1 MMMARNI
8 NGEIIS
14 DGNGTINDWQAKEE
28 QKASYGSS
36 VGNVTSIDLAN
47 LIMTKP
53 SVVTME
59 QGNDARLYDVKN
71 RTTVVSGIDYTMFIC
86 SVNNSSDTTIVAEWL
101 QANGLWFNP
110 ISDEQNISKIPFEK
124 YFGWRYGNLSGIED
138 IYFSSPSTYDS
149 DYNTMDA
156 DRYYSLGLGTSITGS
171 SPMQFTWL
179 RDGIF
184 FGYHSCAIDESTVR
198 MYTILFNDTKIK
210 NILGTFTIEKTPEPD
225 ETNGIPSI
233 PFGGSGDIVKRK
245 FDSITEPDTPSLG
258 ISTSGM
264 YNVYRI
270 SENQLQGFATQLYH
284 LTETVPYEGSEILE
298 NIANTLERLYY
309 GVIDTIKGNLKDFV
323 IDCHII
329 PVMPTTSAT
338 ENIQIGGYT
347 INNLAHPVTSDYVT
361 VNCGTIKVDSC
372 YDGFEDYQT
381 EYKLYLPFVG
391 FVDLNPNYVANNYL
405 TLKYRFNVIDGSC
418 IAFLSSSIVPN
429 SSSTSIVGV
438 YNGSCCVHMPLTG
451 ADYSTIVSGM
461 LQTAGNIAT
470 SVSTKNPLPAIG
482 GFANLAQS
490 MNSQKFAQS
499 NTYNASGS
507 FMGIRKPYLLIHRPA
522 RNLATNFWNRKGGL
536 LNSQYKLSDLKNS
549 GFTVCEN
556 VDMTNFK
563 NLDSDIQD
571 RIKNLLEKGVYL

>member
-1 MMMARNI
+1 MARNI

-14 DGNGTINDWQAKEE
+14 DGNGSITEWKGKEE
-28 QKASYGSS
+28 QKTSYGSS
-36 VGNVTSIDLAN
+36 VGNVTTIDLAN

-53 SVVTME
+53 SVVQMK
-59 QGNDARLYDVKN
+59 QDNDASLYDVKN
-71 RTTVVSGIDYTMFIC
+71 KTTVVSEIDYTMFTC

-110 ISDEQNISKIPFEK
+110 ITDSQNISKVPFEK
-124 YFGWRYGNLSGIED
+124 YFGWRYGNSSGIKD
-138 IYFSSPSTYDS
+138 IYFSSPSTYDT
-149 DYNTMDA
+149 DYETMND
-156 DRYYSLGLGTSITGS
+156 DRYYSLGLPVSIGS
-171 SPMQFTWL
+171 TPPMQFSWL

-184 FGYHSCAIDESTVR
+184 FGYHSCAIYESTVR
-198 MYTILFNDTKIK
+198 MYTIVFNDTKIK

-225 ETNGIPSI
+225 ETNGIPSL

-258 ISTSGM
+258 ISTCGM
-264 YNVYRI
+264 YNVYQI
-270 SENQLQGFATQLYH
+270 YENQLSGFASQLYH
-284 LTETVPYEGSEILE
+284 TTTPSPYDGTDILE
-298 NIANTLERLYY
+298 KINNTIEKLQYSVVDLVR
-309 GVIDTIKGNLKDFV
+309 GNLKDFV

-361 VNCGTIKVDSC
+361 INCGTIKVDSC

-381 EYKLYLPFVG
+381 EYKLYLPFIG
-391 FVDLNPNYVANNYL
+391 FVDLNPNYAANNYL

-429 SSSTSIVGV
+429 SSNTSIVGV

-482 GFANLAQS
+482 GVANLAQS

-499 NTYNASGS
+499 NNYNASGC
-507 FMGIRKPYLLIHRPA
+507 FMGIRKPYILIHRPT
-522 RNLATNFWNRKGGL
+522 RNMATNFWNRKGGL
-536 LNSQYKLSDLKNS
+536 LNSQFVLTNLKGS
-549 GFTVCEN
+549 GYTVCEN
-556 VDMTNFK
+556 VDMSNFR
-563 NLDSDIQD
+563 NLDNDIQD
-571 RIKNLLEKGVYL
+571 KIKELLESGVYL

>member
-1 MMMARNI
+1 MARNI

-14 DGNGTINDWQAKEE
+14 DGNGTIEEWKNKEE

-36 VGNVTSIDLAN
+36 VGDVTSVDIN
-47 LIMTKP
+47 KLIMTKP
-53 SVVTME
+53 SIVHME
-59 QGNDARLYDVKN
+59 QGSDASLYDVKN
-71 RTTVVSGIDYTMFIC
+71 KTTAVSGIDYTLFTC
-86 SVNNSSDTTIVAEWL
+86 SVNNTIDTTIVAEWL

-110 ISDEQNISKIPFEK
+110 ITDSQNISKVPFEK
-124 YFGWRYGNLSGIED
+124 YFAWRYGNSSGIED
-138 IYFSSPSTYDS
+138 IYFSSPSTYET
-149 DYNTMDA
+149 DYNTIYD
-156 DRYYSLGLGTSITGS
+156 DRYYTLGLPVTIGGVP
-171 SPMQFTWL
+171 PMQFSWL

-184 FGYHSCAIDESTVR
+184 FGYHSIAIDESSVR
-198 MYTILFNDTKIK
+198 MYTIVFNDTKIK

-225 ETNGIPSI
+225 KTNGIPSL
-233 PFGGSGDIVKRK
+233 PFGSSGDIVKRK

-264 YNVYRI
+264 YNVYQI
-270 SENQLQGFATQLYH
+270 YENQLSGVASQLFH
-284 LTETVPYEGSEILE
+284 TTTPTPYEGTDVLE
-298 NIANTLERLYY
+298 KINNTIEKLQYSVVDLVR
-309 GVIDTIKGNLKDFV
+309 GNLKDFV

-361 VNCGTIKVDSC
+361 INCGSIKVDSC

-381 EYKLYLPFVG
+381 EYKLYLPFIG

-418 IAFLSSSIVPN
+418 IAFLSSSIIPN
-429 SSSTSIVGV
+429 SSNTSIVGV

-470 SVSTKNPLPAIG
+470 SVSTKNPLPALG
-482 GFANLAQS
+482 GVANLAQS

-499 NTYNASGS
+499 NNYNASGC
-507 FMGIRKPYLLIHRPA
+507 FMGIRKPYLLIHRPT

-536 LNSQYKLSDLKNS
+536 LNSQYKLSSLKDT
-549 GFTVCEN
+549 GFTICEN
-556 VDMTNFK
+556 VDIMSLGNIKTNQK
-563 NLDSDIQD
+563 EQ
-571 RIKNLLEKGVYL
+571 IKNALEKGVYL

>member
-1 MMMARNI
+1 MARNI

-14 DGNGTINDWQAKEE
+14 DGNGTINEWQSKEE

-36 VGNVTSIDLAN
+36 VGNVTIIDLEQ
-47 LIMTKP
+47 LIATKP
-53 SVVTME
+53 SVVE
-59 QGNDARLYDVKN
+59 VSHCSDGYLYDN
-71 RTTVVSGIDYTMFIC
+71 QSNNIAVSGIEHYYISC
-86 SVNNSSDTTIVAEWL
+86 SANNQSDTTIVVEWL
-101 QANGLWFNP
+101 KSNDLWFNP
-110 ISDEQNISKIPFEK
+110 ILDEQNISKVPFEK
-124 YFGWRYGNLSGIED
+124 YFGWYSGNSSGLYNIN
-138 IYFSSPSTYDS
+138 FSSPSTYNS
-149 DYNTMDA
+149 DYSTIYA
-156 DRYYSLGLGTSITGS
+156 DRYYSLSAGITIGGS
-171 SPMQFTWL
+171 KPMQFSWL
-179 RDGIF
+179 RDGKW
-184 FGYHSCAIDESTVR
+184 FGYHSVSISTDSVR
-198 MYTILFNDTKIK
+198 MMTVLFDDTKIK

-225 ETNGIPSI
+225 ETNGIPSL
-233 PFGGSGDIVKRK
+233 PFGGAGDIVKRK

-270 SENQLQGFATQLYH
+270 SETQLSGFASQLYH
-284 LTETVPYEGSEILE
+284 TTTPTPYEGNDVLE
-298 NIANTLERLYY
+298 KINNTIEKLQYSVVDLVR
-309 GVIDTIKGNLKDFV
+309 GNLKDFV

-361 VNCGTIKVDSC
+361 INCGTIKVDSC

-381 EYKLYLPFVG
+381 EYKLYLPFIG

-418 IAFLSSSIVPN
+418 IAFLSSSIIPN
-429 SSSTSIVGV
+429 SSNTSIVGV

-470 SVSTKNPLPAIG
+470 SVSTKNPLPALG
-482 GFANLAQS
+482 GVANLAQS

-499 NTYNASGS
+499 NNYNASGC
-507 FMGIRKPYLLIHRPA
+507 FMGIRKPYLLIHRPT
-522 RNLATNFWNRKGGL
+522 RNLATNFWIRKGGL
-536 LNSQYKLSDLKNS
+536 LNSQYKLSSLKNS

>member
-1 MMMARNI
+1 MARNI

-14 DGNGTINDWQAKEE
+14 DGNGSITEWKSKEE

-36 VGNVTSIDLAN
+36 VGNVTTIDLAN

-53 SVVTME
+53 SVVQME
-59 QGNDARLYDVKN
+59 QGNNARLYDVKN
-71 RTTVVSGIDYTMFIC
+71 GTTAVSGIEYTSFIC
-86 SVNNSSDTTIVAEWL
+86 SVNNSSDTTIVAEWM

-110 ISDEQNISKIPFEK
+110 ITDSQNISKVPFEK
-124 YFGWRYGNLSGIED
+124 YFGWWYGNSSGIND
-138 IYFSSPSTYDS
+138 IYFSSPSTYEA
-149 DYNTMDA
+149 DYITMNS
-156 DRYYSLGLGTSITGS
+156 DRYYSLGIGVSITGA
-171 SPMQFTWL
+171 SPVQFSWL

-184 FGYHSCAIDESTVR
+184 FGYHSCSIDESAVR
-198 MYTILFNDTKIK
+198 LYTIVFDDTKIK
-210 NILGTFTIEKTPEPD
+210 NILGTFTIEKTPESDP
-225 ETNGIPSI
+225 TNGIPSI

-264 YNVYRI
+264 YNVYQI
-270 SENQLQGFATQLYH
+270 YETQLSGFASQLYH
-284 LTETVPYEGSEILE
+284 TTTPIPYEGTDVLE
-298 NIANTLERLYY
+298 KINNTIEKLQYSVVDLVR
-309 GVIDTIKGNLKDFV
+309 GNLKDFV

-329 PVMPTTSAT
+329 PVMPTRGAT
-338 ENIQIGGYT
+338 EHIQIGGYT

-361 VNCGTIKVDSC
+361 INCGTIKVDSC

-381 EYKLYLPFVG
+381 EYKLYLPFIG
-391 FVDLNPNYVANNYL
+391 FVDLNPNYVANNCL

-418 IAFLSSSIVPN
+418 VAFLSSSIVPN
-429 SSSTSIVGV
+429 SSNTSIVGV

-482 GFANLAQS
+482 GVANLAQN

-499 NTYNASGS
+499 NNYNASGC
-507 FMGIRKPYLLIHRPA
+507 FMGIRKPYLLIHRPT

-536 LNSQYKLSDLKNS
+536 VNSQYKLSSLKDS

-556 VDMTNFK
+556 VEMTNFK
-563 NLDSDIQD
+563 NLDSNIQD

>member
-1 MMMARNI
+1 MARNI

-14 DGNGTINDWQAKEE
+14 DGNGTITEWQSKEE
-28 QKASYGSS
+28 QKSSYGSS
-36 VGNVTSIDLAN
+36 VGNVTSLDIGN

-53 SVVTME
+53 SVVSMT
-59 QGNDARLYDVKN
+59 QGNNAKLYDVKN
-71 RTTVVSGIDYTMFIC
+71 KTTAVSEISYTMFTC
-86 SVNNSSDTTIVAEWL
+86 SVNNKADTTIVAEWL
-101 QANGLWFNP
+101 QSNGLWFNP
-110 ISDEQNISKIPFEK
+110 ITDSQNISKIPFEK
-124 YFGWRYGNLSGIED
+124 YFGWRYGNSSGIED
-138 IYFSSPSTYDS
+138 IYFSSPSTYET
-149 DYNTMDA
+149 DYHTMDA
-156 DRYYSLGLGTSITGS
+156 DRYYTLGLPVTITGAP
-171 SPMQFTWL
+171 PMQFSWL
-179 RDGIF
+179 RDGQWL
-184 FGYHSCAIDESTVR
+184 GYHSCTIDETSVR
-198 MYTILFNDTKIK
+198 MYTIVFDDTKIK

-225 ETNGIPSI
+225 ETNGIPSL
-233 PFGGSGDIVKRK
+233 PFGGAGDIVKRK
-245 FDSITEPDTPSLG
+245 FDSITEPDTPTLG

-270 SENQLQGFATQLYH
+270 SETQLSGFASQLYH
-284 LTETVPYEGSEILE
+284 TTTPTPYEGTDVLE
-298 NIANTLERLYY
+298 KINNTIEKLQYSVVDLVR
-309 GVIDTIKGNLKDFV
+309 GNLKDFV

-329 PVMPTTSAT
+329 PVMPTTSPT
-338 ENIQIGGYT
+338 EHIQIGGYT

-361 VNCGTIKVDSC
+361 IMCGSIKVDSC

-381 EYKLYLPFVG
+381 EYKLYLPFIG

-418 IAFLSSSIVPN
+418 IAFLSSSIVPKSTN
-429 SSSTSIVGV
+429 TSIVGV

-470 SVSTKNPLPAIG
+470 SVSTKNPLPAAG
-482 GFANLAQS
+482 GVANLAQS

-499 NTYNASGS
+499 NNYNASGC
-507 FMGIRKPYLLIHRPA
+507 FMGIRKPYLLIHRPT

-536 LNSQYKLSDLKNS
+536 LNSQYKLSSLKNS

-556 VDMTNFK
+556 ADMTNFK
-563 NLDSDIQD
+563 NLDRDIQD

>member
-1 MMMARNI
+1 MARNI

-14 DGNGTINDWQAKEE
+14 DGNGTITEWKGKEE
-28 QKASYGSS
+28 QKASYGTS
-36 VGNVTSIDLAN
+36 VGNVTNIDIGK

-53 SVVTME
+53 SVV
-59 QGNDARLYDVKN
+59 QFGHGNDATLYDVKN
-71 RTTVVSGIDYTMFIC
+71 KTTAVSGIDYTMLSC
-86 SVNNSSDTTIVAEWL
+86 SVNNKTDTTIVAEWL

-110 ISDEQNISKIPFEK
+110 ITDSQNISKVPFEK
-124 YFGWRYGNLSGIED
+124 YFGWLHGNSSCISD
-138 IYFSSPSTYDS
+138 IYFSSPSTYES
-149 DYNTMDA
+149 DYRTMDS
-156 DRYYSLGLGTSITGS
+156 DRYYSLGLGISVTGAP
-171 SPMQFTWL
+171 PMQFSWL

-184 FGYHSCAIDESTVR
+184 FGYHSCAIDESSVR
-198 MYTILFNDTKIK
+198 LYTIVFNDTKIK

-225 ETNGIPSI
+225 ETNGIPSL
-233 PFGGSGDIVKRK
+233 PFGGAGDIVKRK

-264 YNVYRI
+264 YNVYQI
-270 SENQLQGFATQLYH
+270 YENQLSGVASQLYH
-284 LTETVPYEGSEILE
+284 TTTPIPYEGTDVLE
-298 NIANTLERLYY
+298 KINNTIEKLQYSVVDMVR
-309 GVIDTIKGNLKDFV
+309 GNLKDFV

-329 PVMPTTSAT
+329 PVTPSTKPS
-338 ENIQIGGYT
+338 EHIQIGGYT
-347 INNLAHPVTSDYVT
+347 INNLARPVTSDYVT
-361 VNCGTIKVDSC
+361 INAGTIKVDSC

-381 EYKLYLPFVG
+381 EYKLYLPFIG

-429 SSSTSIVGV
+429 SSNTSIVGV

-470 SVSTKNPLPAIG
+470 SVSTKNPLPAVG
-482 GFANLAQS
+482 GIVNLAQS

-499 NTYNASGS
+499 NNYNASGC
-507 FMGIRKPYLLIHRPA
+507 FMGIRKPYLLIHRPT

-536 LNSQYKLSDLKNS
+536 LNSQYKLLSLKDT

-571 RIKNLLEKGVYL
+571 KIKNLLEKGVYL

>member
-1 MMMARNI
+1 MARNI

-14 DGNGTINDWQAKEE
+14 DGNGTITEWKSNEE
-28 QKASYGSS
+28 QKTSYGSS
-36 VGNVTSIDLAN
+36 VGNVTSIDIGN

-53 SVVTME
+53 SVVQME
-59 QGNDARLYDVKN
+59 QGNDARLYDVKSG
-71 RTTVVSGIDYTMFIC
+71 TTAVSGIDYTMFTC
-86 SVNNSSDTTIVAEWL
+86 SVNNKSDTTIVAEWL
-101 QANGLWFNP
+101 QANGLWFTP
-110 ISDEQNISKIPFEK
+110 ITEYDNITKVPFEK
-124 YFGWRYGNLSGIED
+124 YFGWRYGNSSGIED
-138 IYFSSPSTYDS
+138 IYFSSPSSYDT
-149 DYNTMDA
+149 DYNTMDT
-156 DRYYSLGLGTSITGS
+156 DRYYSLGIGATIGGVP
-171 SPMQFTWL
+171 PMQFTWL
-179 RDGIF
+179 RDGQW
-184 FGYHSCAIDESTVR
+184 FGYHSCAIDESSVR
-198 MYTILFNDTKIK
+198 MYTIVFDDTKIK
-210 NILGTFTIEKTPEPD
+210 NILGTFTIEKTPESD
-225 ETNGIPSI
+225 ETNGIPSL
-233 PFGGSGDIVKRK
+233 PFGGAGDIVKRK
-245 FDSITEPDTPSLG
+245 FDSITEPDTPTLG

-270 SENQLQGFATQLYH
+270 TEDQLRGFASQLYH
-284 LTETVPYEGSEILE
+284 LTETTPYEGSEILE
-298 NIANTLERLYY
+298 KMENTLERLYY

-323 IDCHII
+323 IDCHIV
-329 PVMPTTSAT
+329 PVMPSSNAK

-361 VNCGTIKVDSC
+361 INCGTIKVDSC

-381 EYKLYLPFVG
+381 EYKLYLPFIG

-418 IAFLSSSIVPN
+418 IAFLSSSIIPN
-429 SSSTSIVGV
+429 SSNTSIVGV

-482 GFANLAQS
+482 GIANLAQS

-499 NTYNASGS
+499 NNYNASGC
-507 FMGIRKPYLLIHRPA
+507 FMGIRKPYLLIHRPT

-536 LNSQYKLSDLKNS
+536 LNSQYKLLDLKDS
-549 GFTVCEN
+549 GFTICEN

>member
-1 MMMARNI
+1 MARNV

-14 DGNGTINDWQAKEE
+14 DGNGTINEWKSKEE

-53 SVVTME
+53 SVVQMD
-59 QGNDARLYDVKN
+59 QSNDATLYNLKN
-71 RTTVVSGIDYTMFIC
+71 GTTAVSGIDYTMFTC
-86 SVNNSSDTTIVAEWL
+86 DVNNVSDTTIVAEWL

-124 YFGWRYGNLSGIED
+124 YFGWYYGNSSGIYA
-138 IYFSSPSTYDS
+138 INFSSPSTYDT
-149 DYNTMDA
+149 DYNTIES
-156 DRYYSLGLGTSITGS
+156 DRYYSLGLPVTIGGS
-171 SPMQFTWL
+171 SPMQFSWL

-184 FGYHSCAIDESTVR
+184 FGYHSCAIDESSVR

-210 NILGTFTIEKTPEPD
+210 NILGTFTLEKTPEPD

-270 SENQLQGFATQLYH
+270 SETQLSGFASQLYRI
-284 LTETVPYEGSEILE
+284 TTPTPYEGTDVLE
-298 NIANTLERLYY
+298 KINNTIEKLQYSVVDL
-309 GVIDTIKGNLKDFV
+309 VKGNLKDFV

-347 INNLAHPVTSDYVT
+347 INNLAHPVTTDYVT
-361 VNCGTIKVDSC
+361 INCGTIKVDSC

-381 EYKLYLPFVG
+381 EYKLYLPFIG

-405 TLKYRFNVIDGSC
+405 TLKYRFNVVDGSC

-470 SVSTKNPLPAIG
+470 SVSTKNPLPAVG
-482 GFANLAQS
+482 GVANLAQS

-499 NTYNASGS
+499 NNYNASGC
-507 FMGIRKPYLLIHRPA
+507 FMGIRKPYLLVQRPT
-522 RNLATNFWNRKGGL
+522 RNLSANFWNRKGGL
-536 LNSQYKLSDLKNS
+536 LNSQFALTNLKGS
-549 GFTVCEN
+549 GYTVCEN
-556 VDMTNFK
+556 VDMTNFR
-563 NLDSDIQD
+563 NLDKDIQD
-571 RIKNLLEKGVYL
+571 KIKELLESGVYL

>member
-1 MMMARNI
+1 MARNI

-14 DGNGTINDWQAKEE
+14 DGNGTINEWKGKEE
-28 QKASYGSS
+28 QKTIYGTS
-36 VGNVTSIDLAN
+36 VGNVSMVDIGK

-53 SVVTME
+53 SVVQME
-59 QGNDARLYDVKN
+59 QGNDAMLYDVKN
-71 RTTVVSGIDYTMFIC
+71 KTTAVSEISYTMFTC
-86 SVNNSSDTTIVAEWL
+86 SVNNTSDTTIVAEWL
-101 QANGLWFNP
+101 QANGLWFSP
-110 ISDEQNISKIPFEK
+110 ITEHDNVTKVPFEK
-124 YFGWRYGNLSGIED
+124 YFGWRYGNSSGIKD
-138 IYFSSPSTYDS
+138 ISFSLPSTYDS
-149 DYNTMDA
+149 DYSTMYEDS
-156 DRYYSLGLGTSITGS
+156 YYSLGLPVSITGT
-171 SPMQFTWL
+171 SPMQFSWL
-179 RDGIF
+179 RDGQW
-184 FGYHSCAIDESTVR
+184 FGYHSIAIDESTVR
-198 MYTILFNDTKIK
+198 LYTIVFDDTKIK

-225 ETNGIPSI
+225 ETNGIPSL
-233 PFGGSGDIVKRK
+233 PFGGAGDIVKRK

-270 SENQLQGFATQLYH
+270 SEDQLRGFASQLYH
-284 LTETVPYEGSEILE
+284 LTETTPYEGSEILE
-298 NIANTLERLYY
+298 KIENTLEKLHYA
-309 GVIDTIKGNLKDFV
+309 VIDTIKGSLKDFV
-323 IDCHII
+323 IDCHIV
-329 PVMPTTSAT
+329 PVMPSSSAT

-347 INNLAHPVTSDYVT
+347 INNLAYPVTSDYVT
-361 VNCGTIKVDSC
+361 IDCGTIKVDSC

-381 EYKLYLPFVG
+381 EYKLYLPFIG

-429 SSSTSIVGV
+429 SSNTSIVGV

-482 GFANLAQS
+482 GVANLAQS

-499 NTYNASGS
+499 NNYNASGC
-507 FMGIRKPYLLIHRPA
+507 FMGIRKPYILIHRPT

-536 LNSQYKLSDLKNS
+536 LNSQYKLLDLKDS

-556 VDMTNFK
+556 VDIMSLGNIKTNQK
-563 NLDSDIQD
+563 EQ
-571 RIKNLLEKGVYL
+571 IKNALERGVYL

>member
-1 MMMARNI
+1 MARNI

-14 DGNGTINDWQAKEE
+14 DGDGTINEWKGKEE

-36 VGNVTSIDLAN
+36 VGNVTMIDLAN

-53 SVVTME
+53 SVVRMSQDNNAT
-59 QGNDARLYDVKN
+59 LYDVKN
-71 RTTVVSGIDYTMFIC
+71 GTTAVSGIDYTRFSC
-86 SVNNSSDTTIVAEWL
+86 SVNNKSDTTIVAEWL
-101 QANGLWFNP
+101 QANGLWFSP
-110 ISDEQNISKIPFEK
+110 ITDSNNIAKIPFEK
-124 YFGWRYGNLSGIED
+124 YFGWRHGNSSGIED
-138 IYFSSPSTYDS
+138 IYFSSPSTYET
-149 DYNTMDA
+149 DYNTMNA
-156 DRYYSLGLGTSITGS
+156 DRYYTLGLPVTITGAP
-171 SPMQFTWL
+171 PMQFSWL

-184 FGYHSCAIDESTVR
+184 FGYHSCTIDESSVR

-210 NILGTFTIEKTPEPD
+210 NILGTFTIEKTPEND
-225 ETNGIPSI
+225 ETNGIPSLS
-233 PFGGSGDIVKRK
+233 FGGAGDIVKRK
-245 FDSITEPDTPSLG
+245 FDSITEPDTPTMG

-270 SENQLQGFATQLYH
+270 SQDQLRGFASQLYH
-284 LTETVPYEGSEILE
+284 LTETTPYEGSEILE
-298 NIANTLERLYY
+298 KMENTLERLYY
-309 GVIDTIKGNLKDFV
+309 GVVDTIKGNLKDFV
-323 IDCHII
+323 IDCHIV
-329 PVMPTTSAT
+329 PVMPSSNT
-338 ENIQIGGYT
+338 EANIQIGGYT

-361 VNCGTIKVDSC
+361 INCGTIKVDSC

-381 EYKLYLPFVG
+381 EYKLYLPFIG

-470 SVSTKNPLPAIG
+470 SVSTKNPLPALG
-482 GFANLAQS
+482 GVANFAQS

-499 NTYNASGS
+499 NNYNASGC
-507 FMGIRKPYLLIHRPA
+507 FMGIRKPYLLIHRPT

-536 LNSQYKLSDLKNS
+536 LNSQYKLSDLKDT

>member
-1 MMMARNI
+1 MARNI

-14 DGNGTINDWQAKEE
+14 DGNGTINDWKSNEE
-28 QKASYGSS
+28 QKASYGTS
-36 VGNVTSIDLAN
+36 VGNVTSIDIGN
-47 LIMTKP
+47 LIITKP
-53 SVVTME
+53 SVVQMKQDNNAT
-59 QGNDARLYDVKN
+59 LYDVKN
-71 RTTVVSGIDYTMFIC
+71 KTTAISGIDYTMFSC
-86 SVNNSSDTTIVAEWL
+86 SVNNKSDTTIVAEWL

-110 ISDEQNISKIPFEK
+110 ITDSQNISKVPFEK
-124 YFGWRYGNLSGIED
+124 YFGWRYGNSSGIED
-138 IYFSSPSTYDS
+138 IYFSSPSTYES
-149 DYNTMDA
+149 DYNTMDV
-156 DRYYSLGLGTSITGS
+156 DKYYTLGLPVTISGAP
-171 SPMQFTWL
+171 PMQFSWL

-184 FGYHSCAIDESTVR
+184 FGYHSCAIIDESSVR
-198 MYTILFNDTKIK
+198 MYTIVFDDTKIK

-225 ETNGIPSI
+225 ETNGVPSL
-233 PFGGSGDIVKRK
+233 PFGGAGDIVKRK

-270 SENQLQGFATQLYH
+270 SETQLSGFASQLYH
-284 LTETVPYEGSEILE
+284 TTTPTPYEGTDVLE
-298 NIANTLERLYY
+298 KINNTIEKLQYSVVDL
-309 GVIDTIKGNLKDFV
+309 VQGNLKDFV

-338 ENIQIGGYT
+338 KNIQIGGYT
-347 INNLAHPVTSDYVT
+347 INNQAHPVTSDYVT
-361 VNCGTIKVDSC
+361 INCGTIKVDSC

-381 EYKLYLPFVG
+381 EYKLYLPFIG

-429 SSSTSIVGV
+429 SSNTSIVGV
-438 YNGSCCVHMPLTG
+438 YNGSCCVHMPLSG

-470 SVSTKNPLPAIG
+470 SVSTKNPLPAVG
-482 GFANLAQS
+482 GIANLAQS

-499 NTYNASGS
+499 NNYNASGC
-507 FMGIRKPYLLIHRPA
+507 FMGIRKPYLLIHRPT

-536 LNSQYKLSDLKNS
+536 LNSQYKLSDLKDS

>member
-1 MMMARNI
+1 MARNI

-14 DGNGTINDWQAKEE
+14 DGNGTITEWQSKEE

-36 VGNVTSIDLAN
+36 VGNVTIVDIN
-47 LIMTKP
+47 KLIMTKP
-53 SVVTME
+53 SVV
-59 QGNDARLYDVKN
+59 QIKQDNDATLYDVKN
-71 RTTVVSGIDYTMFIC
+71 KTTAVSGIGYTKFTC
-86 SVNNSSDTTIVAEWL
+86 SVNNKSDTTIVAEWL

-110 ISDEQNISKIPFEK
+110 ITDSQNISKVPFEK
-124 YFGWRYGNLSGIED
+124 YFGWRYGNSSGIED

-149 DYNTMDA
+149 DYSTMNA
-156 DRYYSLGLGTSITGS
+156 DRYYSLGLPVTITGAP
-171 SPMQFTWL
+171 PMQFSWL

-184 FGYHSCAIDESTVR
+184 FGYHSCTIDESSVR
-198 MYTILFNDTKIK
+198 LYTIVFDDTKIK

-225 ETNGIPSI
+225 ETNGIPSL
-233 PFGGSGDIVKRK
+233 PFGGAGDIVKRK
-245 FDSITEPDTPSLG
+245 FDSITEPDTPTMG

-270 SENQLQGFATQLYH
+270 SEDQLRGFASQLYH
-284 LTETVPYEGSEILE
+284 LTETTPYQGSEILE
-298 NIANTLERLYY
+298 KMENTLERLYY

-323 IDCHII
+323 IDCHIV
-329 PVMPTTSAT
+329 PVMPSSNAK

-361 VNCGTIKVDSC
+361 INCGTIKVDSC

-381 EYKLYLPFVG
+381 EYKLYLPFIG
-391 FVDLNPNYVANNYL
+391 FVDLNPNYVANNYI

-418 IAFLSSSIVPN
+418 IAFLSSSIIPN

-470 SVSTKNPLPAIG
+470 SVSTKNPLPALG
-482 GFANLAQS
+482 GVANLAQS

-499 NTYNASGS
+499 NNYNASGC
-507 FMGIRKPYLLIHRPA
+507 FMGIRKPYLLIHRPT

-536 LNSQYKLSDLKNS
+536 LNSQYKLLDLKDS
-549 GFTVCEN
+549 GFTICEN
-556 VDMTNFK
+556 VDIMSLGNIKTNQK
-563 NLDSDIQD
+563 EQ
-571 RIKNLLEKGVYL
+571 IKNLLEKGVYL

>member
-1 MMMARNI
+1 MARNI

-14 DGNGTINDWQAKEE
+14 DGNGTITEWKSKEE

-36 VGNVTSIDLAN
+36 VGNVTTIDIGK

-53 SVVTME
+53 SVVNIT
-59 QGNDARLYDVKN
+59 QDNDATLYDVKN
-71 RTTVVSGIDYTMFIC
+71 KTNAVSGINYTMFTC
-86 SVNNSSDTTIVAEWL
+86 SVNNKSDTTIVAEWL
-101 QANGLWFNP
+101 KSNGLWFNT
-110 ISDEQNISKIPFEK
+110 ITDSQNISKVPFEK
-124 YFGWRYGNLSGIED
+124 YFGWRYGNSSAIDD
-138 IYFSSPSTYDS
+138 INFSSPSAYDA
-149 DYNTMDA
+149 DYNTMNVDK
-156 DRYYSLGLGTSITGS
+156 YYTLGIPVSIGNAY
-171 SPMQFTWL
+171 PMQFSWL
-179 RDGIF
+179 RDGQL
-184 FGYHSCAIDESTVR
+184 FGYHSISIDETSVR
-198 MYTILFNDTKIK
+198 MYTIVFDDTKIK
-210 NILGTFTIEKTPEPD
+210 NILGMFTLEKTPEPD

-245 FDSITEPDTPSLG
+245 FDSITEPDTPTMG

-270 SENQLQGFATQLYH
+270 SETQLSGFASQLYH
-284 LTETVPYEGSEILE
+284 TTTPTPYEGTDVLE
-298 NIANTLERLYY
+298 KINNTIEKLQYSVVDLVR
-309 GVIDTIKGNLKDFV
+309 GNLKDFV

-329 PVMPTTSAT
+329 PVMPTTGAT

-347 INNLAHPVTSDYVT
+347 ISNLAHPVTSDYVT
-361 VNCGTIKVDSC
+361 INCGTIKVDSC

-381 EYKLYLPFVG
+381 EYKLYLPFIG

-418 IAFLSSSIVPN
+418 IAFLSSSIIPN
-429 SSSTSIVGV
+429 SSNTSIVGV

-482 GFANLAQS
+482 GAANLAQS

-499 NTYNASGS
+499 NNYNASGS
-507 FMGIRKPYLLIHRPA
+507 FMGIRKPYLLIHRPT

-536 LNSQYKLSDLKNS
+536 LNSQYKLSSLKDS

>member
-1 MMMARNI
+1 MARSI

-14 DGNGTINDWQAKEE
+14 DGNGTITEWKGKEE
-28 QKASYGSS
+28 QKASYGTS
-36 VGNVTSIDLAN
+36 VGNVTMIDIAN

-53 SVVTME
+53 SVVRMT
-59 QGNDARLYDVKN
+59 QDNDATLYDIKGKTN
-71 RTTVVSGIDYTMFIC
+71 VVSGIEYTMFTC
-86 SVNNSSDTTIVAEWL
+86 SVNNKSDTTIVAEWL
-101 QANGLWFNP
+101 QANGLWFSP
-110 ISDEQNISKIPFEK
+110 ITESNNITKVPFEK
-124 YFGWRYGNLSGIED
+124 YFGWRYGNSSGIDD
-138 IYFSSPSTYDS
+138 IYFSSPSTYES
-149 DYNTMDA
+149 DYNTMNA
-156 DRYYSLGLGTSITGS
+156 DRYYSLGIGVTVGGA
-171 SPMQFTWL
+171 SPMQFSWL
-179 RDGIF
+179 RDDIF
-184 FGYHSCAIDESTVR
+184 FGYHSCAIDESSVR
-198 MYTILFNDTKIK
+198 MYTIVFNDTKIK
-210 NILGTFTIEKTPEPD
+210 NILGTFTIEKSAEPD
-225 ETNGIPSI
+225 KTNGIPSLSV
-233 PFGGSGDIVKRK
+233 GGAGDIVKRK
-245 FDSITEPDTPSLG
+245 FDSITEPDTPALG

-270 SENQLQGFATQLYH
+270 SETQLSGFASQLYH
-284 LTETVPYEGSEILE
+284 TTTPTPYEGSEVLE
-298 NIANTLERLYY
+298 KINNTIEKLHYSVVDLVR
-309 GVIDTIKGNLKDFV
+309 GNLKDFV

-329 PVMPTTSAT
+329 PVMPTTIAT

-361 VNCGTIKVDSC
+361 INCGTIKVDSC

-381 EYKLYLPFVG
+381 EYKLYLPFIG

-405 TLKYRFNVIDGSC
+405 NLKYRFNVIDGSC

-429 SSSTSIVGV
+429 SSNTSIVGV

-461 LQTAGNIAT
+461 LQTAGNIAA
-470 SVSTKNPLPAIG
+470 SVSMKNPLPAVG
-482 GFANLAQS
+482 GIANLAQS

-499 NTYNASGS
+499 NNYNASGC
-507 FMGIRKPYLLIHRPA
+507 FMGIRKPYILIHRPT

-536 LNSQYKLSDLKNS
+536 LNSQYKLSSLKDS

>member
-1 MMMARNI
+1 MARNV

-14 DGNGTINDWQAKEE
+14 DGNGTITEWQSKEE
-28 QKASYGSS
+28 QKASYATS
-36 VGNVTSIDLAN
+36 VGNVTSVDIN
-47 LIMTKP
+47 KLIMTKP
-53 SVVTME
+53 SVVNMT
-59 QGNDARLYDVKN
+59 QGNDATLYDVKN
-71 RTTVVSGIDYTMFIC
+71 KTTAVSGIEYTMFTC
-86 SVNNSSDTTIVAEWL
+86 SVNNKSDATIVAEWL
-101 QANGLWFNP
+101 QSNGLWFSP
-110 ISDEQNISKIPFEK
+110 ITDSQNISKVPFEK
-124 YFGWRYGNLSGIED
+124 YFGWRYGNSSGLED
-138 IYFSSPSTYDS
+138 IYFSSPSTYES
-149 DYNTMDA
+149 DYHTMDA
-156 DRYYSLGLGTSITGS
+156 DRYYSLGLRVSVTAAP
-171 SPMQFTWL
+171 PMQFSWL

-184 FGYHSCAIDESTVR
+184 FGYHSCTISEDLVR
-198 MYTILFNDTKIK
+198 MYTIVFDDTKIK

-225 ETNGIPSI
+225 ETNGIPSLH
-233 PFGGSGDIVKRK
+233 FGGAGDIVKRK

-270 SENQLQGFATQLYH
+270 SETQLSGFASQLYH
-284 LTETVPYEGSEILE
+284 TTTPTPYEGNEILE
-298 NIANTLERLYY
+298 KINNTIEKLQYSVVDLVR
-309 GVIDTIKGNLKDFV
+309 GNLKDFV

-361 VNCGTIKVDSC
+361 IDCGTIKVNSC

-381 EYKLYLPFVG
+381 EYKLYLPFIG
-391 FVDLNPNYVANNYL
+391 FVDLDPNYVANNYL

-429 SSSTSIVGV
+429 SSNTSIVGV

-470 SVSTKNPLPAIG
+470 SVSTKNPLPAVG
-482 GFANLAQS
+482 GVANLAQS

-499 NTYNASGS
+499 NNYNASGC
-507 FMGIRKPYLLIHRPA
+507 FMGIRKPYILIHRPT

-536 LNSQYKLSDLKNS
+536 LNSQYKLSSLKDS